1 VAGSDADDNRPVTRR
16 DVIELAEL
24 ERKSHA
30 EIDEAD
36 LRLELSA
43 LSVRVLQ
50 LELDRD
56 NLAAQI
62 RILTSSVASL
72 RRR

>member
-1 VAGSDADDNRPVTRR
+1 MSPPDGDDNRPVTRR

-24 ERKSHA
+24 ERKSRG
-30 EIDEAD
+30 ELDETD
-36 LRLELSA
+36 LQLELHA

-56 NLAAQI
+56 NLAAQL
-62 RILTSSVASL
+62 RILTSTVESL